1 MSAQTDS
8 RVDGNIL
15 IVLESGLE
23 SVCSEVVMLAPLPSG
38 FLAAPEQSPIHVF
51 TSNMRV
57 ERLWKESGRTTQLL
71 KQKNRQQLDQFRK
84 LLNPNHPE
92 RE

>member
-1 MSAQTDS
+1 
-8 RVDGNIL
+8 
-15 IVLESGLE
+15 
-23 SVCSEVVMLAPLPSG
+23 
-38 FLAAPEQSPIHVF
+38 
-51 TSNMRV
+51 MRV